1 MRNPRNTIAILS
13 LCIFPGFIIGFFL
26 SGFMEAVEKVAA
38 NRYFFYKAYRLVV
51 SIFLEPLFKW
61 LVVTIIAPLV
71 FFLVILLV
79 EKLYSRLSN
88 KNKKILKIILMS
100 MVWALLFI
108 GAGWAVNHY
117 WIPYTK
123 FHPLSLLADVGIL
136 VVSVFFVRLMLKI
149 SGKIKWEALFHRLT
163 VKRFINIKTA
173 AVVPMVLLLFLNI
186 GAFFYWK
193 IQTKEGP
200 NVVFIVIDALRQDH
214 LGCYGYER
222 NTSPFMDALAKEG
235 VIYKNAY
242 SSSPWTKPS
251 MASFLTALYPNNH
264 RAINSGDMLPE
275 SVLTISEIF
284 KNEGCSTFFLGGGNT
299 YLGKRFQFHQGFDS
313 YFNER
318 INAARLTDQFLS
330 LIPKLKKRRFF
341 AYIHYMDTHLPYKQN
356 KYYDFFVQN
365 KGTHHFEPGKF
376 SHKDIKRLTI
386 SNTLSAADKEYL
398 IALYD
403 GQIRFVDENIGRI
416 LSMLKSN
423 HMLND
428 TLVVVTSDH
437 GEEFWDH
444 DHFEHGHSL
453 YDELIRIPLI
463 IAGNNV
469 KPSERKDPARSIDLL
484 PTVLEIIDIKANS
497 YKLEEIRLL
506 NKVNRENSEWDHLI
520 FAMGTLRGD
529 EKYCL
534 IHQDRKLIVNTG
546 NKTRKAK
553 LIGYKKKRKFEF
565 YDITNDP
572 LEKENL
578 TEVEQKKALQMKK
591 VLDEFIKAESM
602 FKSKK
607 AILDK
612 KTKERLKSLGYL

>member
-1 MRNPRNTIAILS
+1 MKNLKTTTVILS
-13 LCIFPGFIIGFFL
+13 IGIFPGFIIGFFL
-26 SGFMEAVEKVAA
+26 SGFMEALDHVTA

-51 SIFLEPLFKW
+51 SIFLEPFFKW
-61 LVVTIIAPLV
+61 LVVTIMASLL

-88 KNKKILKIILMS
+88 KNKKILKIILIG
-100 MVWALLFI
+100 MVWAVLFI
-108 GAGWAVNHY
+108 GVGWAVNHY

-136 VVSVFFVRLMLKI
+136 LVSVFLVRLTVKI
-149 SGKIKWEALFHRLT
+149 SGKIQWKALFHRLAE
-163 VKRFINIKTA
+163 KRLINIKTA
-173 AVVPMVLLLFLNI
+173 AVALLFLLLLLNI
-186 GAFFYWK
+186 GAFLYVK

-214 LGCYGYER
+214 LGCYGYRR
-222 NTSPFMDALAKEG
+222 NTSPHIDALAQEG
-235 VIYKNAY
+235 VFYKNAY

-251 MASFLTALYPNNH
+251 VASFLTALYPNNH
-264 RAINSGDMLPE
+264 RAISSGDMLPE
-275 SVLTISEIF
+275 NVLTISEIF
-284 KNEGCSTFFLGGGNT
+284 KNEGCCTFFLGGGNT
-299 YLGKRFQFHQGFDS
+299 YIGKRFQFHQGFDS
-313 YFNER
+313 FFNER

-341 AYIHYMDTHLPYKQN
+341 AYIHYMDVHLPYKQN
-356 KYYDFFVQN
+356 KYYNFFVQN
-365 KGTHHFEPGKF
+365 KGTHHFEPGNF
-376 SHKDIKRLTI
+376 GHKDIKRLMI
-386 SNTLSAADKEYL
+386 SDTLSMADREYL

-403 GQIRFVDENIGRI
+403 GQIRFVDENIERI
-416 LSMLKSN
+416 LSMLKSY

-463 IAGNNV
+463 IAGNKM
-469 KPSERKDPARSIDLL
+469 KPSEIKDPVRSIDLL
-484 PTVLEIIDIKANS
+484 PIVLEIVGMKANS

-506 NKVNRENSEWDHLI
+506 NTFNRENSEWDHSI

-565 YDITNDP
+565 YDITRDP

-578 TEVEQKKALQMKK
+578 ADMELQEVSRLKM
-591 VLDEFIKAESM
+591 VLDEFIKAKSI
-602 FKSKK
+602 FKSKE